1 MEKLKLC
8 EICGKEVIPGRD
20 KHLNILNRYYH
31 EECLSK
37 EKVVKKG
44 IVPDFTQDQVAK
56 LTFEEKLVYLDERI
70 RNLTSK
76 YNVPEDE
83 AKVARMI
90 LRQISEEYEAAAK
103 SLEKTKKSS
112 SN

>member
-1 MEKLKLC
+1 MEKLKMC
-8 EICGKEVIPGRD
+8 EICAKEVVPGRD

-31 EECLSK
+31 EACLGK

-44 IVPDFTQDQVAK
+44 IAPDYTQDQVAK
-56 LTFEEKLVYLDERI
+56 MTFEEKLVYLDDRI

-83 AKVARMI
+83 AKEARMI
-90 LRQISEEYEAAAK
+90 LRQISEEYGAAAK
-103 SLEKTKKSS
+103 SLENTKKSS
-112 SN
+112 SK

>member
-8 EICGKEVIPGRD
+8 EICGKEVVRGRD

-31 EECLSK
+31 EECLGK
-37 EKVVKKG
+37 EKVVNKG
-44 IVPDFTQDQVAK
+44 IAPDFTQDQVAK
-56 LTFEEKLVYLDERI
+56 MTFEEKLVYLDERI

-76 YNVPEDE
+76 YNVPEE
-83 AKVARMI
+83 ETKETRMI
-90 LRQISEEYEAAAK
+90 LRQISEEYEAAVK
-103 SLEKTKKSS
+103 SLEKIKKTS

>member
-8 EICGKEVIPGRD
+8 EICGKEVVPGRD

-31 EECLSK
+31 DGCLDK
-37 EKVVKKG
+37 EKIIVKDNA
-44 IVPDFTQDQVAK
+44 PDYTQDQVAK
-56 LTFEEKLVYLDERI
+56 MTFEERLVYLDERI

-76 YNVPEDE
+76 YNVPEEETKE
-83 AKVARMI
+83 ARII
-90 LRQISEEYEAAAK
+90 LRKISEEYGAAAK